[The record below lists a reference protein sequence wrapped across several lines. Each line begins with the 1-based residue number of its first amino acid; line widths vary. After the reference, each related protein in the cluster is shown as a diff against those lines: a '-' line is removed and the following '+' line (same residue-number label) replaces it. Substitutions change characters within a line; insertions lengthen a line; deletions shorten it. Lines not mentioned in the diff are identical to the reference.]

1 MRISNLMIAI
11 YVLIYLAYS
20 TTIIYLYLHTAEA
33 SIKVAVTLIS
43 NLICRGLVLS
53 VKIVYVV
60 CGKSGGVSK
69 LILSCQ
75 PIRSLENGGKY
86 GKET

>member
-1 MRISNLMIAI
+1 M
-11 YVLIYLAYS
+11 
-20 TTIIYLYLHTAEA
+20 YLYLHTAEA
-33 SIKVAVTLIS
+33 STKVAVTLIS
-43 NLICRGLVLS
+43 NLICRGLLLS
-53 VKIVYVV
+53 VKIVYIV